1 MLGSFRFS
9 LSGAIGLLVC
19 AVVPAAAGGYTTRIE
34 TRPFYG
40 ATVTLEEGVRVFRP
54 LPPERQVIINPGA
67 STPLSLGFN
76 ETNVYEN
83 RVVRNYNYNEG
94 YNSAPRYSVGGGYYG
109 FAPGYGRGGFYQRGH
124 DGGGGGGVSVG
135 GGGHGHRGGHH

>member
-1 MLGSFRFS
+1 MLGSFRIS
-9 LSGAIGLLVC
+9 LSGALGLLVC
-19 AVVPAAAGGYTTRIE
+19 AAIPAAAGGYTTRIE

-67 STPLSLGFN
+67 QTPLSLGFN

-94 YNSAPRYSVGGGYYG
+94 PGAAPRYSVGGGYFGYAPG
-109 FAPGYGRGGFYQRGH
+109 YAPGYGRGGNYYRGH
-124 DGGGGGGVSVG
+124 
-135 GGGHGHRGGHH
+135 GGHGGNTGPFAQKRPQI